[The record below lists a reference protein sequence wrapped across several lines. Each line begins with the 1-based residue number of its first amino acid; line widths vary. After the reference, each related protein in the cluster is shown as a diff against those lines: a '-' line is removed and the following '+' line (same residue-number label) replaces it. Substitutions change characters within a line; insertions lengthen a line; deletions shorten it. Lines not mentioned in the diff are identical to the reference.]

1 MNNVFK
7 HTMLATAIA
16 VGSAGI
22 TAASA
27 DDIEMVVVSWGGA
40 YTKSQQLAYHD
51 PYMALNPNIKII
63 NDDSSSE
70 AAAKIRAQAEAGN
83 VSWDLVDVEPDTAIG
98 LCDEGLLV
106 EFDFD
111 KDFLPAPDGTSA
123 RDDFGASAEVS
134 PCFVPQIVFSTTFG
148 YRTDLLKT
156 SPTTINDVFDLKKF
170 PGKRALQKHPM
181 GNLEWALIAD
191 GVDAADIY
199 DVLDTEEGVDRAF
212 AKLDTIKDQVVW
224 WTKGAQPG
232 QLLADGEVV
241 MASAYNG
248 RLFAAIEENK
258 QPIGMMWDWQLF
270 ALDGWVVPVGAPN
283 MDAVM
288 EYLKFATDTQRLAD
302 QAKYISYGPA
312 RASSAPLV
320 GKHAELGIEMGPHM
334 PTSPANAKHTILK
347 DVVWWADHVDELRER
362 FESWVATS

>member
-1 MNNVFK
+1 MNK
-7 HTMLATAIA
+7 IITQTMLATAIA
-16 VGSAGI
+16 VSSAGI
-22 TAASA
+22 TASA
-27 DDIEMVVVSWGGA
+27 ETQMVIVSWGGA

-51 PYMALNPNIKII
+51 PYMAMNPKVKIV

-70 AAAKIRAQAEAGN
+70 AAAKIRAQAIAGN

-106 EFDFD
+106 KFDYD
-111 KDFLPAPDGTSA
+111 RDFAPAPDGTSA
-123 RDDFGASAEVS
+123 KDDFGKASKVS

-156 SPTTINDVFDLKKF
+156 PPKTIKDVFDLKKF
-170 PGKRALQKHPM
+170 PGKRALQKVPA

-191 GVDAADIY
+191 GVPADDVY
-199 DVLDTEEGVDRAF
+199 KVLDTEAGVDRAF
-212 AKLDTIKDQVVW
+212 AKLDTIKNQVVW

-270 ALDGWVVPVGAPN
+270 LLDGWVVPKGAPN
-283 MDAVM
+283 LPEVM
-288 EYLKFATDTQRLAD
+288 KYLRFATDTQRLAD

-320 GKHAELGIEMGPHM
+320 GKHAVLGIEMGPHM
-334 PTSPANAKHTILK
+334 PTSPDNAKHTILK
-347 DVVWWADHVDELRER
+347 DVVWWADHNDELQQR
-362 FESWVATS
+362 FEAWVARS

>member
-1 MNNVFK
+1 MNKIFK
-7 HTMLATAIA
+7 QTMLATAMA

-22 TAASA
+22 TTASA
-27 DDIEMVVVSWGGA
+27 ETEMVVVSWGGA

-51 PYMALNPNIKII
+51 PYMALNPDIKII

-83 VSWDLVDVEPDTAIG
+83 VTWDLVDVEPDVAIA

-106 EFDFD
+106 EFDYG
-111 KDFLPAPDGTSA
+111 KDFLAAPDGTSA
-123 RDDFGASAEVS
+123 ADDFGAAAEVS

-148 YRTDLLKT
+148 YRTDILKDG
-156 SPTTINDVFDLKKF
+156 PKTIHDVFDLKKF
-170 PGKRALQKHPM
+170 PGKRSLQKHPV

-191 GVDAADIY
+191 GVDAADVY

-212 AKLDTIKDQVVW
+212 AKLDTIKDQVIW
-224 WTKGAQPG
+224 WSKGAQPG

-241 MASAYNG
+241 IASAYNG

-270 ALDGWVVPVGAPN
+270 GLDGWVVPVGAPN

-288 EYLKFATDTQRLAD
+288 TYLKFATDTQRLAD
-302 QAKYISYGPA
+302 QAKYIAYGPA

-320 GKHAELGIEMGPHM
+320 GKHEVLGIEMGPHM
-334 PTSPANAKHTILK
+334 PTAPANAKHTILK
-347 DVVWWADHVDELRER
+347 DVGWWADHNDELRER
-362 FESWVATS
+362 FEAWLAS

>member
-7 HTMLATAIA
+7 HTMLATAFA

-27 DDIEMVVVSWGGA
+27 ETEMVVVSWGGA

-51 PYMALNPNIKII
+51 PYMALNPDVKII
-63 NDDSSSE
+63 NDDSSAE
-70 AAAKIRAQAEAGN
+70 AAAKLRAQVEAGN
-83 VSWDLVDVEPDTAIG
+83 VSWDLVDVEPDVAIG

-106 EFDFD
+106 EFDYA
-111 KDFLPAPDGTSA
+111 KDFPPAPDGTSA
-123 RDDFGASAEVS
+123 VADFGKSGVVS

-148 YRTDLLKT
+148 YRTDLVKT
-156 SPTTINDVFDLKKF
+156 APTTIYDVFDLKKI
-170 PGKRALQKHPM
+170 PGKRTLQLHPM

-191 GVDAADIY
+191 GVDAADVY
-199 DVLDTEEGVDRAF
+199 KVLDTEAGVDRAF

-241 MASAYNG
+241 MGSAYNG

-270 ALDGWVVPVGAPN
+270 ALDGWVVPKDAPN
-283 MDAVM
+283 KAEVM
-288 EYLKFATDTQRLAD
+288 KYLWYAMGTQRLAD

-334 PTSPANAKHTILK
+334 PTAPANAKHTILK
-347 DVVWWADHVDELRER
+347 DVAWWADHVDELRER
-362 FESWVATS
+362 FESWAASS

>member
-1 MNNVFK
+1 MKKVFK
-7 HTMLATAIA
+7 HSMLAAAIA
-16 VGSAGI
+16 VGMAGVT
-22 TAASA
+22 TAAMA
-27 DDIEMVVVSWGGA
+27 ETEMVVVSWGGA

-51 PYMALNPNIKII
+51 PYMAANPDVKII
-63 NDDSSSE
+63 NDDASAE
-70 AAAKIRAQAEAGN
+70 AAAKLRAQAEAGN
-83 VSWDLVDVEPDTAIG
+83 VSWDLVDVEPDVAMA

-111 KDFLPAPDGTSA
+111 KDFAPATDGTPASV
-123 RDDFGASAEVS
+123 DFGDSAKVS

-148 YRTDLLKT
+148 YRTDMLNPG
-156 SPTTINDVFDLKKF
+156 PTTINDVFDLEKF

-181 GNLEWALIAD
+181 GNLAWALIAD
-191 GVDAADIY
+191 GVDAADVY

-212 AKLDTIKDQVVW
+212 AKLDTIKDSVVW

-270 ALDGWVVPVGAPN
+270 SLDGWVVPKDAPN
-283 MDAVM
+283 KAEVM
-288 EYLKFATDTQRLAD
+288 KYLMWATDTQRLAD
-302 QAKYISYGPA
+302 QSKYISYGPA

-320 GKHAELGIEMGPHM
+320 GKHAELGIDMAPHM
-334 PTSPANAKHTILK
+334 PTDPANAKHTIMK
-347 DVVWWADHVDELRER
+347 DVAWWADHVDELRER
-362 FESWVATS
+362 FEAWAAKS

>member
-1 MNNVFK
+1 MKKVFK
-7 HTMLATAIA
+7 HSMLAAAIA
-16 VGSAGI
+16 VGMAGVT
-22 TAASA
+22 TAAMA
-27 DDIEMVVVSWGGA
+27 ETEMVVVSWGGA

-51 PYMALNPNIKII
+51 PYKAANPDVKII
-63 NDDSSSE
+63 NDDASAE
-70 AAAKIRAQAEAGN
+70 AAAKLRAQAEAGN
-83 VSWDLVDVEPDTAIG
+83 VSWDLVDVEPDVAMA

-111 KDFLPAPDGTSA
+111 KDFAPATDGTPASV
-123 RDDFGASAEVS
+123 DFGDSAKVS

-148 YRTDLLKT
+148 YRTDMLNPG
-156 SPTTINDVFDLKKF
+156 PTTINDVFDLEKF

-181 GNLEWALIAD
+181 GNLAWALIAD
-191 GVDAADIY
+191 GVDAADVY

-212 AKLDTIKDQVVW
+212 SKLDTIKDSVVW

-270 ALDGWVVPVGAPN
+270 SLDGWVVPKDAPN
-283 MDAVM
+283 KAEVM
-288 EYLKFATDTQRLAD
+288 KYLMWATDTQRLAD

-320 GKHAELGIEMGPHM
+320 GKHAELGIDMAPHM
-334 PTSPANAKHTILK
+334 PTDPKNAKHTIMK
-347 DVVWWADHVDELRER
+347 DVGWWADHVDELRER
-362 FESWVATS
+362 FEAWVAA

>member
-1 MNNVFK
+1 MNKVFK
-7 HTMLATAIA
+7 QSMLATAFA

-27 DDIEMVVVSWGGA
+27 ETEMVVVSWGGA

-51 PYMALNPNIKII
+51 PYMALHPDVKII
-63 NDDSSSE
+63 NDDSSAE
-70 AAAKIRAQAEAGN
+70 AAAKLRAQVEAGN
-83 VSWDLVDVEPDTAIG
+83 VTWDLVDVEPDVAIG

-106 EFDFD
+106 EFDYN
-111 KDFLPAPDGTSA
+111 KDFAPAPDGTTPL
-123 RDDFGASAEVS
+123 DDFGASALVS

-148 YRTDLLKT
+148 YRTDILKN
-156 SPTTINDVFDLKKF
+156 PPKTINDVFDLKNF

-191 GVDAADIY
+191 GVDAAKVY
-199 DVLDTEEGVDRAF
+199 EVLDTEAGVDRAF

-241 MASAYNG
+241 IGSAYNG

-270 ALDGWVVPVGAPN
+270 ALDGWVVPKDAPN
-283 MDAVM
+283 LAEVM
-288 EYLKFATDTQRLAD
+288 KYLVFATDTQRLAD

-320 GKHAELGIEMGPHM
+320 GKHAELGIDMNPHM
-334 PTSPANAKHTILK
+334 PTAPENAKHTILK

-362 FESWVATS
+362 FEAWVAS

>member
-7 HTMLATAIA
+7 HTMLATAFA

-27 DDIEMVVVSWGGA
+27 ETQMVVVSWGGA

-51 PYMALNPNIKII
+51 PYMAKYPDIKIV

-83 VSWDLVDVEPDTAIG
+83 VTWDLVDVEPDVAIA
-98 LCDEGLLV
+98 LCDEGLIV
-106 EFDFD
+106 EFDYN
-111 KDFLPAPDGTSA
+111 KDFLAAPDGTSA
-123 RDDFGASAEVS
+123 ADDFGAAAEVS
-134 PCFVPQIVFSTTFG
+134 SCFVPQIVFSTTFG
-148 YRTDLLKT
+148 YRTDILKDG
-156 SPTTINDVFDLKKF
+156 PKTIHDVFDLKKF
-170 PGKRALQKHPM
+170 PGKRSLQKHPV

-191 GVDAADIY
+191 GVDAADVY
-199 DVLDTEEGVDRAF
+199 DVLDTEAGVDRAF

-241 MASAYNG
+241 IASAYNG

-270 ALDGWVVPVGAPN
+270 GLDGWVVPKGAPN
-283 MDAVM
+283 MAEVM
-288 EYLKFATDTQRLAD
+288 KYLKFATDTQRLAD
-302 QAKYISYGPA
+302 QAKYIAYGPA

-320 GKHAELGIEMGPHM
+320 GKHAVLGIEMGPHM
-334 PTSPANAKHTILK
+334 PTAPANAKHTILK
-347 DVVWWADHVDELRER
+347 DVGWWADHNDELRER
-362 FESWVATS
+362 FEAWLAS

>member
-7 HTMLATAIA
+7 HTMLATAFA

-22 TAASA
+22 TTASA
-27 DDIEMVVVSWGGA
+27 ETQMVVVSWGGA

-51 PYMALNPNIKII
+51 PYMAKNPDIKIV

-83 VSWDLVDVEPDTAIG
+83 ITWDLVDVEPDVAIA

-106 EFDFD
+106 EFDYD
-111 KDFLPAPDGTSA
+111 KDFLPAPDGTA
-123 RDDFGASAEVS
+123 AAADFGASAEVS

-148 YRTDLLKT
+148 YRTDILKDG
-156 SPTTINDVFDLKKF
+156 PKTINDVFDLKKF
-170 PGKRALQKHPM
+170 PGKRSLQKHPV

-191 GVDAADIY
+191 GVDAADVY
-199 DVLDTEEGVDRAF
+199 DVLDTEAGVDRAF

-241 MASAYNG
+241 IASAYNG

-270 ALDGWVVPVGAPN
+270 GLDGWVVPKGAPN
-283 MDAVM
+283 MAAVM
-288 EYLKFATDTQRLAD
+288 TYLKFATDTQRLAD
-302 QAKYISYGPA
+302 QAKYIAYGPA

-320 GKHAELGIEMGPHM
+320 GKHEVLGIEMGPHM
-334 PTSPANAKHTILK
+334 PTAPANAKHTILK
-347 DVVWWADHVDELRER
+347 DVGWWADHNDELRER
-362 FESWVATS
+362 FEAWLAS

>member
-7 HTMLATAIA
+7 HTMLATAFA

-27 DDIEMVVVSWGGA
+27 ETEMVVVSWGGA

-51 PYMALNPNIKII
+51 PYMAKNPNVKII
-63 NDDSSSE
+63 NDDSSAE

-83 VSWDLVDVEPDTAIG
+83 MSWDLVDVEPDVAIA

-106 EFDFD
+106 EFDYD

-123 RDDFGASAEVS
+123 KDDFGAAAEVS

-148 YRTDLLKT
+148 YRTDILK
-156 SPTTINDVFDLKKF
+156 PGPKTINDVFDLKKF

-191 GVDAADIY
+191 GVDAADVY
-199 DVLDTEEGVDRAF
+199 DVLDTEAGVDRAF
-212 AKLDTIKDQVVW
+212 KKLDTIKDQVVW

-241 MASAYNG
+241 MGSAYNG

-270 ALDGWVVPVGAPN
+270 ALDGWVVPKGAPN
-283 MDAVM
+283 MAEVM
-288 EYLKFATDTQRLAD
+288 KYLKFATDTQRLAD

-320 GKHAELGIEMGPHM
+320 GKHAELGIEMSPHM
-334 PTSPANAKHTILK
+334 PTAPENAKHTILK
-347 DVVWWADHVDELRER
+347 DVGWWADHVDELRER
-362 FESWVATS
+362 FESWVAS

>member
-1 MNNVFK
+1 MNKIFK
-7 HTMLATAIA
+7 QTMLATAIA

-22 TAASA
+22 TTASA
-27 DDIEMVVVSWGGA
+27 ETEMVVVSWGGA

-51 PYMALNPNIKII
+51 PYMALNPDIKII

-83 VSWDLVDVEPDTAIG
+83 VTWDLVDVEPDVAIA

-106 EFDFD
+106 EFDYG

-123 RDDFGASAEVS
+123 AEDFGASAEVS

-148 YRTDLLKT
+148 YRTDILKDG
-156 SPTTINDVFDLKKF
+156 PKTIHDVFDLKKF
-170 PGKRALQKHPM
+170 PGKRSLQKHPV

-191 GVDAADIY
+191 GVDAADVY

-212 AKLDTIKDQVVW
+212 AKLDTIKDQVIW
-224 WTKGAQPG
+224 WSKGAQPG

-241 MASAYNG
+241 IASAYNG

-270 ALDGWVVPVGAPN
+270 GLDGWVVPVGAPN

-288 EYLKFATDTQRLAD
+288 TYLKFATDTQRLAD
-302 QAKYISYGPA
+302 QAKYIAYGPA

-320 GKHAELGIEMGPHM
+320 GKHEVLGIEMGPHM
-334 PTSPANAKHTILK
+334 PTAPANAKHTILK
-347 DVVWWADHVDELRER
+347 DVGWWADHNDELRER
-362 FESWVATS
+362 FEAWLAS

>member
-1 MNNVFK
+1 M
-7 HTMLATAIA
+7 
-16 VGSAGI
+16 
-22 TAASA
+22 
-27 DDIEMVVVSWGGA
+27 
-40 YTKSQQLAYHD
+40 
-51 PYMALNPNIKII
+51 
-63 NDDSSSE
+63 
-70 AAAKIRAQAEAGN
+70 
-83 VSWDLVDVEPDTAIG
+83 
-98 LCDEGLLV
+98 
-106 EFDFD
+106 
-111 KDFLPAPDGTSA
+111 
-123 RDDFGASAEVS
+123 
-134 PCFVPQIVFSTTFG
+134 
-148 YRTDLLKT
+148 
-156 SPTTINDVFDLKKF
+156 FDLKKY

-191 GVDAADIY
+191 GVPAEEIY

-270 ALDGWVVPVGAPN
+270 ALDGWVVPKGAPH
-283 MDAVM
+283 MAEVM

-347 DVVWWADHVDELRER
+347 DVVWWADHNDELQQR
-362 FESWVATS
+362 FEAWVAQS

>member
-1 MNNVFK
+1 MNNLFK
-7 HTMLATAIA
+7 HTMLATAFA
-16 VGSAGI
+16 VVSAG
-22 TAASA
+22 TTVASA
-27 DDIEMVVVSWGGA
+27 ETQMVVVSWGGA

-51 PYMALNPNIKII
+51 PYMAMNPDIKIV
-63 NDDSSSE
+63 NDDSSAE
-70 AAAKIRAQAEAGN
+70 AAAKLRAQVEAGN
-83 VSWDLVDVEPDTAIG
+83 VTWDLVDVEPDVAIG

-106 EFDFD
+106 EFDYD

-123 RDDFGASAEVS
+123 KDDFGASGKVS
-134 PCFVPQIVFSTTFG
+134 PCFIPQIVFSTTFG
-148 YRTDLLKT
+148 YRTDILKN
-156 SPTTINDVFDLKKF
+156 PPKTIHDVFDLKKF
-170 PGKRALQKHPM
+170 PGKRSLQKHPM

-191 GVDAADIY
+191 GVPAEEVY
-199 DVLDTEEGVDRAF
+199 DVLDTEAGVDRAF
-212 AKLDTIKDQVVW
+212 KKLDTIKDQVVW

-270 ALDGWVVPVGAPN
+270 ALDGWVVPKDAPN
-283 MDAVM
+283 KAAVM
-288 EYLKFATDTQRLAD
+288 KYLKFATDTQRLAD

-320 GKHAELGIEMGPHM
+320 GKHAVLGIEMGPHM
-334 PTSPANAKHTILK
+334 PTAPANAKHTILK
-347 DVVWWADHVDELRER
+347 DVVWWADHVDELRQR
-362 FESWVATS
+362 FESWVAS

>member
-7 HTMLATAIA
+7 HTMLATAFA

-27 DDIEMVVVSWGGA
+27 ETQMVVVSWGGA

-51 PYMALNPNIKII
+51 PYMAMNPDVKIV
-63 NDDSSSE
+63 NDDSSAE

-83 VSWDLVDVEPDTAIG
+83 MAWDLVDVEPDVAIG

-106 EFDFD
+106 EFDYN

-123 RDDFGASAEVS
+123 LDDFGKSALVS

-148 YRTDLLKT
+148 YRTDILKN
-156 SPTTINDVFDLKKF
+156 PPKTIHDVFDLEKF
-170 PGKRALQKHPM
+170 PGKRSLQKHPM

-270 ALDGWVVPVGAPN
+270 ALDGWVVPIGAPN
-283 MDAVM
+283 MDEVM
-288 EYLKFATDTQRLAD
+288 KYLKFATDTQRLAD

-334 PTSPANAKHTILK
+334 PTAPANAKHTILK

-362 FESWVATS
+362 FESWVAS